1 MLIVMDISRANQEPG
16 RARVDTTWLGLL
28 APEDLVV
35 WQSPSGLRA
44 ALESKLA
51 HGGIAEVFTAANRL
65 SLELYRTGRSS
76 AARELCRMQIRYA
89 MRNRGNEEDSDLIL
103 LGLQAVVNII
113 RVDGYGSETGRAL
126 EGLRRLEGLADGGA
140 FHFHGLAISS
150 GIAAGDGT
158 LAHRIRAF
166 ARGNRIVETAKIL
179 LRRNRIEVAVSE
191 CRQLCEKWPSVVSI
205 GPFHAHEMLS
215 IQGCPWPGT
224 ERMAGIAPALSAI
237 DRLHRLAHPS
247 LFGTIERSRDEAME
261 LCRERERA
269 GFSDDVAHGR
279 FMAVLGSVLHQYG
292 EPAAGNACFAD
303 ACRLAAPAGP
313 RLVNRIARQWT
324 VHAGSSP
331 SVPVRR
337 ASPELGPGDLNTL
350 QELASARLGRTA
362 TVIRIR

>member
-1 MLIVMDISRANQEPG
+1 MGISRANQEPG

-28 APEDLVV
+28 APEDLVA
-35 WQSPSGLRA
+35 WQTPSGLRA
-44 ALESKLA
+44 GLEAKLG

-76 AARELCRMQIRYA
+76 AARELCRLQIRYA
-89 MRNRGNEEDSDLIL
+89 VRNRGDGEDPDLAL

-113 RVDGYGSETGRAL
+113 RLDGYGSRTGRAL
-126 EGLRRLEGLADGGA
+126 EGLRRLEGLADGEA
-140 FHFHGLAISS
+140 FHFHGLVISS
-150 GIAAGDGT
+150 DIAAGDGPR
-158 LAHRIRAF
+158 AHRVRAF

-179 LRRNRIEVAVSE
+179 FRGNRIEAAVSE

-215 IQGCPWPGT
+215 VQGQPWPGA
-224 ERMAGIAPALSAI
+224 ERVAGTAPTLSAI

-247 LFGTIERSRDEAME
+247 LSGPIDRSRDEAME
-261 LCRERERA
+261 LYRECEHA
-269 GFSDDVAHGR
+269 GFSDDVARGR
-279 FMAVLGSVLHQYG
+279 FMAVLGGVLHRYG

-324 VHAGSSP
+324 VHAGSGP

-337 ASPELGPGDLNTL
+337 ADPELGAGDLDAL
-350 QELASARLGRTA
+350 QRLAAARLGRTP
-362 TVIRIR
+362 TVIPIR